1 MKTVNSKAYIDVE
14 HRAGELGLAVPD
26 AVWILPLNFESMESA
41 AEAAYATDYDLVVK
55 LLRRAGLPYS
65 LLKSADGMH
74 SKLIQQSYEF
84 AALPLLVFTKHVL
97 ERNPEI
103 ISQTLHTL
111 LDHFQSK
118 LRNDPGRDRRIVK
131 CKIAKDEDGR
141 YVSAEY
147 EGPIDGFGDFIEG
160 VK

>member
-1 MKTVNSKAYIDVE
+1 MKTVQSEAHIDVDR
-14 HRAGELGLAVPD
+14 RAGELGLAVPD

-41 AEAAYATDYDLVVK
+41 AEAAYAADYDLVVK
-55 LLRRAGLPYS
+55 LLRMAGLPYS

-84 AALPLLVFTKHVL
+84 AALPLLVFTKRVL

-103 ISQTLHTL
+103 ISQTLHTI

-118 LRNDPGRDRRIVK
+118 LRNDPGRDQRIVK
-131 CKIAKDEDGR
+131 CKIAKAEGGR

-147 EGPIDGFGDFIEG
+147 EGPIEGFGDFIEG